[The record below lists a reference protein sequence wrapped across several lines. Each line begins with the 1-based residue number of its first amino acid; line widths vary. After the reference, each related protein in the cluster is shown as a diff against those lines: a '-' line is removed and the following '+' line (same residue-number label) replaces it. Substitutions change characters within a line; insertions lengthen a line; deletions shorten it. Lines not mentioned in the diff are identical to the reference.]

1 VAQKVRNNIKDDRIT
16 RRNGRLLTKLFG
28 FVIMQFIIALYTMD
42 FYYWQPIPPPN
53 YYGCAI
59 VILMCLMASHMLMN
73 QRIKDAIILMRFIIE
88 HPINFRNCFIP
99 FSIAFLKF
107 LVELLIEVVTLWM
120 CITQTDSMSV
130 VVTFVA
136 FIILSDL
143 ATLYAEM
150 ANYEVKQ
157 VMQSHKADE
166 NDQIALAATRNLWS
180 MKED

>member
-1 VAQKVRNNIKDDRIT
+1 MEVIRSIVCALLNLTCGSSSLDNFCISLKVLSLTDTDLN
-16 RRNGRLLTKLFG
+16 LLTQYL
-28 FVIMQFIIALYTMD
+28 LHY
-42 FYYWQPIPPPN
+42 
-53 YYGCAI
+53 
-59 VILMCLMASHMLMN
+59 
-73 QRIKDAIILMRFIIE
+73 
-88 HPINFRNCFIP
+88 
-99 FSIAFLKF
+99 IAFLKF

-180 MKED
+180 MK